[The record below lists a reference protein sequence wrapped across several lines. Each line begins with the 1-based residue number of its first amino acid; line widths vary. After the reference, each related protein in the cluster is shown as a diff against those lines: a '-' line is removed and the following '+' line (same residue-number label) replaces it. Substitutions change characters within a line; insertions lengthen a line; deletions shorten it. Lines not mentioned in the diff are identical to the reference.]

1 MRTESGVWRPIG
13 NDAPPQKK
21 SARPTYKIMRF
32 APLKARLPSAEGA
45 ISGVDSCNFCET
57 AEPFLGGIH
66 VPQRVQSD
74 GTLQKSASCKLFALC
89 SHKLHVHIILFKGIG
104 HKARTVSAE
113 NDGRSRRRPTQESYN
128 TSRIR
133 KAMQNTD
140 NKRFVAIGLMRSCSA
155 QAISSS
161 PPPWARL
168 PAITSFGLSL
178 ASALRV

>member
-1 MRTESGVWRPIG
+1 
-13 NDAPPQKK
+13 
-21 SARPTYKIMRF
+21 MRF
-32 APLKARLPSAEGA
+32 APLKAQLPSAEGA

-89 SHKLHVHIILFKGIG
+89 NHKLHVHIILFKGIG

-140 NKRFVAIGLMRSCSA
+140 NKRFVAIGLMLF
-155 QAISSS
+155 AI
-161 PPPWARL
+161 
-168 PAITSFGLSL
+168 
-178 ASALRV
+178 LRVHEHRMRGARMERQR